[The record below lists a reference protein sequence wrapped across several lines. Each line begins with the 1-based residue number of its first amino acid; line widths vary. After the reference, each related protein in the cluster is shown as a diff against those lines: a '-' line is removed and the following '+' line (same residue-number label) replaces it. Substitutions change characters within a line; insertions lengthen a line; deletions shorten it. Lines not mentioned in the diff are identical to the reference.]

1 VRLAAKIFCNKIIVN
16 KPSLLKTDGPLLIA
30 ANHPNSF
37 LDAVILDIL
46 FKKPVWSLARG
57 DVFKKPLYIR
67 LLTKLK
73 ILPVY
78 RIREGVENLDT
89 NYKTFDA
96 CKEIFSNN
104 GVVLIFSEG
113 LCINEWH
120 LRPLKK
126 GTARLALSAWQDGI
140 DVKVLPVGI
149 NYSSFTKFGKN
160 VFINFGEIITSS
172 SINLTDADGKKNQG
186 FNNSLEKQLQQL
198 VYEIPK
204 NDFLQQKEKLSV
216 ELPSFIKALLII
228 PAIAGYILNAPFYLP
243 VKKFA
248 KNRTKGTDH
257 YDSVVTALL
266 TFLYPVYLFIASAV
280 LLLLGCSWPGLLVFI
295 VLPFTAWALVKL
307 KGKF

>member
-1 VRLAAKIFCNKIIVN
+1 MRLAAKIFCNKIIVN
-16 KPSLLKTDGPLLIA
+16 KPSLLKIDGPLLIA

-57 DVFKKPLYIR
+57 DVFKKPFYIR

-96 CKEIFSNN
+96 CKKIFRGN

-160 VFINFGEIITSS
+160 VFINFGEIFTSS
-172 SINLTDADGKKNQG
+172 GINLADADGKKNQG
-186 FNNSLEKQLQQL
+186 FNNILEKQLQQL
-198 VYEIPK
+198 VYEMPK

-216 ELPSFIKALLII
+216 ELPLFIKALLII
-228 PAIAGYILNAPFYLP
+228 PAIAGYLLNAPFYLP
-243 VKKFA
+243 VKMVA
-248 KNRTKGTDH
+248 QSRTKGTDH

-266 TFLYPVYLFIASAV
+266 IFLYPVYLFIASAA
-280 LLLLGCSWPGLLVFI
+280 LLLLGYSWSGLLVFI
-295 VLPFTAWALVKL
+295 VLPFTAWTLVKV
-307 KGKF
+307 KRKF